1 MKQSENKLAFLAI
14 TSLMMLI
21 LITVLTLI
29 IQ

>member
-1 MKQSENKLAFLAI
+1 MKQSEYKLAFLAI